1 MINRKKKIIFIQVT
15 IFLIAAS
22 LLFNTYLNKN
32 KKIEKAVK
40 IELETN
46 PNTNSF
52 NDIEYSGFDLNGNR
66 YTLKAGTADFETE
79 TPESINM
86 KKVVANFYLK
96 DNTILQITSEKGFYN
111 NITLDMKFR
120 ENVKS
125 VHQTNTLLSDELNYL
140 SSDAKMFVSGNV
152 RGISEEK
159 GEFFADN
166 VEYDLKSKILNFSMF
181 SDKQINVKI
190 NDQ

>member
-1 MINRKKKIIFIQVT
+1 VITRRRKIILIQLVVFIFT
-15 IFLIAAS
+15 IF
-22 LLFNTYLNKN
+22 LLFNTYLTKN
-32 KKIEKAVK
+32 EKEIAVLKIEP
-40 IELETN
+40 ESD
-46 PNTNSF
+46 PNTNHF
-52 NDIEYSGFDLNGNR
+52 TDVEYSGFDLNGNR
-66 YTLKAGTADFETE
+66 YILNAEMADFETK
-79 TPESINM
+79 TPESVNM

>member
-22 LLFNTYLNKN
+22 LLFYTCLNKN

-52 NDIEYSGFDLNGNR
+52 DDIEYSGFDLNGNR

-79 TPESINM
+79 TPDSINM
-86 KKVVANFYLK
+86 IKVVANFYLK
-96 DNTILQITSEKGFYN
+96 NTTVLTVISDTGLYN
-111 NITLDMKFR
+111 NITIVLFHCFSGPTGLIQMC
-120 ENVKS
+120 
-125 VHQTNTLLSDELNYL
+125 TNMEHLRDLTRRLKRVQNRITYSA
-140 SSDAKMFVSGNV
+140 SS
-152 RGISEEK
+152 
-159 GEFFADN
+159 
-166 VEYDLKSKILNFSMF
+166 
-181 SDKQINVKI
+181 
-190 NDQ
+190 

>member
-96 DNTILQITSEKGFYN
+96 NNTVLTVISDKGLYN
-111 NITLDMKFR
+111 NITLDMKFMK
-120 ENVKS
+120 NVKS
-125 VHQTNTLLSDELNYL
+125 AYLANTLFSDQLTYSNSNGKL
-140 SSDAKMFVSGNV
+140 LAAGNV
-152 RGISEEK
+152 HGESVEN
-159 GEFFADN
+159 GEFSADN
-166 VEYDLKSKILNFSMF
+166 VEYDLKKKVFIFSMVG
-181 SDKQINVKI
+181 DKQVNVRLKKK
-190 NDQ
+190 